1 MSEKPVMTGEFE
13 DEWMGVTFIDGAT
26 GLEPNM
32 SENDSTVY
40 HSGQPLEAIVDPA
53 GNISPFCRFL
63 HYSAII
69 LEVAYAPAIHVLASL
84 PYKEWQ

>member
-1 MSEKPVMTGEFE
+1 MGKKPVMTGEFE
-13 DEWMGVTFIDGAT
+13 DEGMGVTFVYRTA

-32 SENDSTVY
+32 AENDSTA
-40 HSGQPLEAIVDPA
+40 HHPCQPLEAVVNPT
-53 GNISPFCRFL
+53 GNISSFCRFL

-84 PYKEWQ
+84 LYKEWQ